1 MAYTPILARM
11 EGCNRKPFVE
21 QDFLICAGTQ
31 VKLRDK
37 NAKEYG
43 LQSLTPMAKMI
54 SYLRQK
60 VGPSVME
67 KARVSSLSLGHP
79 TTVS

>member
-1 MAYTPILARM
+1 
-11 EGCNRKPFVE
+11 
-21 QDFLICAGTQ
+21 
-31 VKLRDK
+31 
-37 NAKEYG
+37 
-43 LQSLTPMAKMI
+43 MAKMI

-79 TTVS
+79 TTVSLRLLHAQNSVEGGKEVTSTIVQWAA